1 MKRYLVLLLLEDVNS
16 DWNEDDVA
24 RYVGRDEEDDST
36 IAVKKIPRRQW
47 KFVKR
52 RIESVTK
59 NKGKEIWNI
68 LGLK

>member
-24 RYVGRDEEDDST
+24 RYVGRDEEDDSA
-36 IAVKKIPRRQW
+36 IAVKKIPHGQW

-52 RIESVTK
+52 RIESATK